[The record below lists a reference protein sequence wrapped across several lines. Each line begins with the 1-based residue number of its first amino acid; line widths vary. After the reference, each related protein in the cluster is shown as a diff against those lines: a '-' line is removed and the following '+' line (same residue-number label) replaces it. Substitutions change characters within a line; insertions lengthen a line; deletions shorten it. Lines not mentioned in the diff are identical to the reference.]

1 MSRIA
6 RAGTPPCCA
15 EALLTSLAVP
25 APFFAGKPWTCPLSR
40 RRQAPELP
48 KRPVEAGGES
58 AVTPELAET
67 VMRWRRARHRPC
79 HPAALP
85 PHRSP
90 SSRDPLPRSA
100 VVAPAVD
107 AYRRDP
113 DPRTLRCPGTPP
125 APTPPPP
132 PPPDRAV
139 AAAKPAAGQDDK
151 KVSSGLKKIGGF
163 RGLGHAPATPG
174 PGRRPVAWVPSQPAN
189 DSPSSLR
196 PQATPSPASRRCR
209 STTAIAS
216 SRWERKG
223 EQRGEGERRPASPRP
238 RSRPAPTTPSP
249 PPPSPPPPTPPPP
262 PPPPPPPTVSV
273 PPRRRRP
280 QGQHVRHRG
289 SARGADGG
297 GGRGGGRRRSAG
309 HDPPAASGPD
319 AGPDGGSGA
328 GGGGGRRGGGGRG
341 GGGWGRRGGPR
352 PGAVV

>member
-1 MSRIA
+1 M
-6 RAGTPPCCA
+6 
-15 EALLTSLAVP
+15 
-25 APFFAGKPWTCPLSR
+25 
-40 RRQAPELP
+40 
-48 KRPVEAGGES
+48 
-58 AVTPELAET
+58 TPELAET

-249 PPPSPPPPTPPPP
+249 PPPSPPPQFRSPRVGGDPKANTYVIAGQPAVRTAAEAGGAAGGGLPAMTPQQLQALM
-262 PPPPPPPTVSV
+262 
-273 PPRRRRP
+273 RAQMAALG
-280 QGQHVRHRG
+280 QG
-289 SARGADGG
+289 AGAGDGG
-297 GGRGGGRRRSAG
+297 
-309 HDPPAASGPD
+309 
-319 AGPDGGSGA
+319 GA
-328 GGGGGRRGGGGRG
+328 GGGAGGGDDEEV
-341 GGGWGRRGGPR
+341 PDLV
-352 PGAVV
+352 PSFEAAST